1 MIALFQSL
9 SAFAGLISMVL
20 LLVVAVFAGRYM
32 TKSGIND
39 ASAKAQKSAMDAM
52 HEEITILKGRVEDV
66 KSDNVDIRKE
76 NTRLQFLMETIVSAL
91 KGMGFIVT
99 IEGELVII
107 KDTNTNGSVTTRIHG
122 TGWPREEDK

>member
-1 MIALFQSL
+1 MIALLQSL

-20 LLVVAVFAGRYM
+20 LLVVAVVAGRYM
-32 TKSGIND
+32 AKSSIGD
-39 ASAKAQKSAMDAM
+39 AASKAQKSAIDAM
-52 HEEITILKGRVEDV
+52 GEELVVLRGRIDDI
-66 KSDNVDIRKE
+66 KSENTDIRKE

-91 KGMGFIVT
+91 KGMGLIVT

-122 TGWPREEDK
+122 TGWPKEEDK

>member
-20 LLVVAVFAGRYM
+20 LLVLAAISGRYM
-32 TKSGIND
+32 VKSGISKEAIQAYKD
-39 ASAKAQKSAMDAM
+39 TMDAM
-52 HEEITILKGRVEDV
+52 HAEITILKGRVEDV
-66 KSDNVDIRKE
+66 KNDNVDIRKE